1 MAKFRLKSL
10 LQKDSGN
17 LEFNPNLVC
26 HSWQEL
32 EQYTTNC
39 RACSLHQSRTQVVFG
54 RGKQDADLLII
65 GEGPGKNEDEEGLAF
80 VGESGALLNIMLD
93 SVGLDSTY
101 ITNVV
106 RCRPPNNRTP
116 TKAECRSCRG
126 FLQSE
131 IALVKPKAILSLG
144 KVAAKT
150 ILDSSGKFEKLM
162 RKRHQYFEYPVWV
175 SYHPAYLLRQPQLS
189 EHSPKWEVWQVL
201 CQVKLYLDS
210 LRLKNNDK
218 IGYLARS

>member
-1 MAKFRLKSL
+1 MKSL
-10 LQKDSGN
+10 LEEDSGS
-17 LEFNPNLVC
+17 LEFNPNLAC

-32 EQYTTNC
+32 SQYTTNC
-39 RACSLHQSRTQVVFG
+39 RACSLHQSRTQVVSG
-54 RGKQDADLLII
+54 RGKQDAELLIV

-80 VGESGALLNIMLD
+80 VGESGALLKIMLD

-116 TKAECRSCRG
+116 TKVECRSCWG

-131 IALVKPKAILSLG
+131 IALVKPKAILCLG
-144 KVAAKT
+144 QVAAKA
-150 ILDSSGKFEKLM
+150 ILNSSGKFEKLM
-162 RKRHQYFEYPVWV
+162 RVRHQYFEYPVWV
-175 SYHPAYLLRQPQLS
+175 TYHPAYLLRQPQLS

-201 CQVKLYLDS
+201 CRVKLFLT
-210 LRLKNNDK
+210 RLKTENF
-218 IGYLARS
+218 